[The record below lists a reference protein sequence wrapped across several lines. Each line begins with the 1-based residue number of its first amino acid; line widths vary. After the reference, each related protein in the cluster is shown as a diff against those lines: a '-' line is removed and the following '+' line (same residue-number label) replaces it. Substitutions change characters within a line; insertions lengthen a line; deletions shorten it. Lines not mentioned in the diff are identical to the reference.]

1 MSLPDGFCPKLRPL
15 DVRQAMHQ
23 GQQVLVLRDPLGISD
38 QTAIVPQSLAPILLL
53 CDGTRELSA
62 LRASL
67 VVRYGTMLSDEVLTQ
82 IVENLDEALLLES
95 ERFARARAEQ
105 IEAFRRAPS
114 RTPALAPHA
123 YPGDPDALSALL
135 DGWLEE
141 AGEDADADA
150 GRGALRGVVS
160 PHIDYERG
168 ASVYART
175 WSRAAQAARE
185 AELVIVLGTDHHG
198 GPGRV
203 TLTPQSYATPFGV
216 LPTAGDV
223 VDAVA
228 DAVGAEAVYA
238 EELHHREEHSIELAI
253 VWLHHLRGGVPCPLV
268 PILCGSFIHAT
279 AGQAMAQQ
287 TAAGD
292 GQIPP
297 PPAEDGRLAALVDA
311 LTPVMAQR
319 HTLIVASADLSH
331 VGPAFGG
338 HPLDLTARA
347 LLRQADEG
355 ILAQMR
361 RGDAEGFLRSVG
373 DDRNNVCGLP
383 PIYLALRLL
392 AAAGAPA
399 EGELVAYEAAPA
411 DAANMS
417 VVSICGLLWR

>member
-23 GQQVLVLRDPLGISD
+23 GRQVLVLRDPLGISD

-67 VVRYGTMLSDEVLTQ
+67 AVRYGTMLSDEVLAQ

-95 ERFARARAEQ
+95 ERFVRARAEQ

-114 RTPALAPHA
+114 RPPALAPHA
-123 YPGDPDALSALL
+123 YPDDPAALAALL
-135 DGWLEE
+135 DGWLEQ
-141 AGEDADADA
+141 AGEVEDADV
-150 GRGALRGVVS
+150 GALRGVVS

-185 AELVIVLGTDHHG
+185 AELVVVLGTDHHG

-203 TLTPQSYATPFGV
+203 TLTPQSYATPLGV

-223 VDAVA
+223 VDAVV
-228 DAVGAEAVYA
+228 DAVGHDAVYA

-253 VWLHHLRGGVPCPLV
+253 VWLHHLRGGAPCSLV
-268 PILCGSFIHAT
+268 PILCGSFVHAT

-287 TAAGD
+287 AVAGD

-297 PPAEDGRLAALVDA
+297 PPVEDGRLAALVEA
-311 LTPVMAQR
+311 LAPVMAQR
-319 HTLIVASADLSH
+319 RTLIVASADLSH

-338 HPLDLTARA
+338 LPLDLAARA

-355 ILAQMR
+355 ILAQMC
-361 RGDAEGFLRSVG
+361 RGDAEGFLRAVG

-392 AAAGAPA
+392 AADGVPA
-399 EGELVAYEAAPA
+399 EGELVAYETTPA

>member
-23 GQQVLVLRDPLGISD
+23 GQQVLVLRDPLGISA

-67 VVRYGTMLSDEVLTQ
+67 AVRYGTVLSDEMLAQ
-82 IVENLDEALLLES
+82 IVESLDEALLLES
-95 ERFARARAEQ
+95 ERFVRARAEQ
-105 IEAFRRAPS
+105 IEAFRRAPQ
-114 RTPALAPHA
+114 REPALAPHA
-123 YPGDPDALSALL
+123 YPGDPDALAALL
-135 DGWLEE
+135 DGWLEQ
-141 AGEDADADA
+141 AGEEEDADA
-150 GRGALRGVVS
+150 GAVRGVVS

-203 TLTPQSYATPFGV
+203 TLTPQSYATPLGV

-228 DAVGAEAVYA
+228 AAVGPDAVYA

-253 VWLHHLRGGVPCPLV
+253 VWLHHLRGGAPCPMV
-268 PILCGSFIHAT
+268 PILCGSFVHAT
-279 AGQAMAQQ
+279 APQAMAQQ
-287 TAAGD
+287 AAPGD

-297 PPAEDGRLAALVDA
+297 RPAEDERLAALVEVLA
-311 LTPVMAQR
+311 PVMAQR
-319 HTLIVASADLSH
+319 RTLVVASADLSH

-338 HPLDLTARA
+338 RPLDMAARA

-355 ILAQMR
+355 ILAQMC
-361 RGDAEGFLRSVG
+361 RGDAEGFLAVVG

-392 AAAGAPA
+392 AADGAPPS
-399 EGELVAYEAAPA
+399 GDLVAYEAAPA
-411 DAANMS
+411 DAVNTSM
-417 VVSICGLLWR
+417 VTICGLLWR

>member
-1 MSLPDGFCPKLRPL
+1 MIAMSLPDGFCPKLRPL

-23 GQQVLVLRDPLGISD
+23 GQQVLVLRDPLGISE

-67 VVRYGTMLSDEVLTQ
+67 AVRYGTVLSDEALRQ
-82 IVENLDEALLLES
+82 IVESLDEALLLES

-114 RTPALAPHA
+114 RAPALAPDV
-123 YPGDPDALSALL
+123 YPDDPAALAALL
-135 DGWLEE
+135 DGWLEQ
-141 AGEDADADA
+141 AGEEADA
-150 GRGALRGVVS
+150 GAVRGLVS

-168 ASVYART
+168 AAVYART
-175 WSRAAQAARE
+175 WSRAAQAVRE

-203 TLTPQSYATPFGV
+203 TLTPQSYATPLGI

-223 VDAVA
+223 VEAVA
-228 DAVGAEAVYA
+228 DAVGADAVYA

-253 VWLHHLRGGVPCPLV
+253 VWLHHLRGGAPCPLV

-279 AGQAMAQQ
+279 APEAMAQQ
-287 TAAGD
+287 AAPGA
-292 GQIPP
+292 GQLPP
-297 PPAEDGRLAALVDA
+297 HPAEDGRLAALVEA
-311 LTPVMAQR
+311 LTAVMAER
-319 HTLIVASADLSH
+319 RTLVVASADLSH

-338 HPLDLTARA
+338 RPLDVAARA

-361 RGDAEGFLRSVG
+361 RGDAEGFMNAVG

-399 EGELVAYEAAPA
+399 EGELVAYETTPA
-411 DAANMS
+411 DAANTS
-417 VVSICGLLWR
+417 AVSICGLLWR

>member
-23 GQQVLVLRDPLGISD
+23 GRQVLVLRDPLGISE

-67 VVRYGTMLSDEVLTQ
+67 AVRYGTVLSDEVLTQ

-95 ERFARARAEQ
+95 ERFVRARAEQ

-114 RTPALAPHA
+114 RPPALAPHA
-123 YPGDPDALSALL
+123 YPSDPAALMALL
-135 DGWLEE
+135 DGWLEQ
-141 AGEDADADA
+141 AGEVEDADV
-150 GRGALRGVVS
+150 GALRGVVS

-185 AELVIVLGTDHHG
+185 AELVVVLGTDHHG

-203 TLTPQSYATPFGV
+203 TLTPQSYATPLGV

-223 VDAVA
+223 VDAVV
-228 DAVGAEAVYA
+228 DAVGAEAVFA

-253 VWLHHLRGGVPCPLV
+253 VWLHHLRGGAPCSLV
-268 PILCGSFIHAT
+268 PILCGSFVHAT
-279 AGQAMAQQ
+279 APPAMVQQAV
-287 TAAGD
+287 AGD

-297 PPAEDGRLAALVDA
+297 PPVEDGRLAALVEA
-311 LTPVMAQR
+311 LAPVMAQR
-319 HTLIVASADLSH
+319 RTLIVASADLSH

-338 HPLDLTARA
+338 LPLDLAARA

-355 ILAQMR
+355 ILAQMC
-361 RGDAEGFLRSVG
+361 RGDAEGFLRAVG

-392 AAAGAPA
+392 AADGVPA
-399 EGELVAYEAAPA
+399 EGELVAYETTPA